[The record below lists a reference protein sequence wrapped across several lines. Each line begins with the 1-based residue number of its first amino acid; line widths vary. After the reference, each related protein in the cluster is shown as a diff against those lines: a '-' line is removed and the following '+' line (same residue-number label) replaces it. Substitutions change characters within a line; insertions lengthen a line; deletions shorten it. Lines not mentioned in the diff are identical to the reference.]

1 MEVEGD
7 TQSPSMVA
15 RVCNPST
22 GLPEGGQPGLQDAEL
37 FQGTLLCS
45 FVRFFGFF
53 LFLFF

>member
-15 RVCNPST
+15 RVCDPST

-37 FQGTLLCS
+37 F
-45 FVRFFGFF
+45 
-53 LFLFF
+53 